1 MFLNYLKRISK
12 NIRNKK
18 ALYIAMARQFMA
30 EHAMNPDGN
39 EFVYNPAAKN
49 ATQSIYYSIV

>member
-1 MFLNYLKRISK
+1 
-12 NIRNKK
+12 
-18 ALYIAMARQFMA
+18 MA

-49 ATQSIYYSIV
+49 ALPRAYTTQ